1 MGLSIFSFDLAALIN
16 SLSQIMDSGA
26 ADEQI
31 ISDII
36 ELAEAVELAA
46 PEINSVMD
54 FSNDSMIEEILL
66 ATTISNAVI
75 QTVAPEE
82 VKEKPVSKVKKET
95 PVKTP
100 ITSIA
105 DDEEYKKAIE
115 QLIRSLQTS
124 ATYSYQSADIIN
136 EKVSLKNIA
145 NFPRRKNNSD
155 NEKTRETLREETKSR
170 EAKLEKLRDELKK
183 ARMSQHR
190 I

>member
-16 SLSQIMDSGA
+16 SLSQVVGN

-36 ELAEAVELAA
+36 ELAEAIELAA
-46 PEINSVMD
+46 PEINMETD

-66 ATTISNAVI
+66 ATTISNALI
-75 QTVAPEE
+75 QTVSPGE
-82 VKEKPVSKVKKET
+82 VKEKPTSKPKNEA
-95 PVKTP
+95 PVIAP

-105 DDEEYKKAIE
+105 DDAEYKKAIE

-124 ATYSYQSADIIN
+124 ATYSYQSTDIIN
-136 EKVSLKNIA
+136 EKVSLKSIT
-145 NFPRRKNNSD
+145 NFPRRKNSSDSEKNSD
-155 NEKTRETLREETKSR
+155 ALKEENKKR
-170 EAKLEKLRDELKK
+170 EAKLEKLRDELNK
-183 ARMSQHR
+183 ARIRQHR